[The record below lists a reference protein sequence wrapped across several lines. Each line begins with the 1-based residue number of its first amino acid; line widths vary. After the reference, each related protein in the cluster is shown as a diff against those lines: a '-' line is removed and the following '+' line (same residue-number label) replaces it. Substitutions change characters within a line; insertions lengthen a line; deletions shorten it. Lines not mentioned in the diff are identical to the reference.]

1 MIQSTEPIM
10 SLLWTISLS
19 IALVLFLIFFVCR
32 ARAMQVPSVVGGP
45 ASEKASQL
53 LERIRAQRK
62 EAKASIEAGELRK
75 AQRELSEILEDLSRG
90 MGKLLPLGP
99 KNSTEIRD
107 EVAFTLDATTA
118 EILLEDLRHNVDSL
132 DGIKNEDI
140 NVLESEFTEDRLDC
154 ISNECDEIADE
165 LEDITARRGL
175 QRIKDEAQLLREEVR
190 SRVDATRKQFSLRRK
205 AN

>member
-1 MIQSTEPIM
+1 
-10 SLLWTISLS
+10 
-19 IALVLFLIFFVCR
+19 
-32 ARAMQVPSVVGGP
+32 MQVPSVVGGP